1 MRFIYYAGPVDFA
14 LHDGKDV
21 LASVRE
27 RLAKNNHVIYNATS
41 VFQAGRV
48 DRMGGETLEAVVE
61 VHHEA
66 IRNSDA
72 MLADLRG
79 QSVGIPIEMW
89 EACKRDI
96 PVYVLVSEQ
105 TKNSLY
111 VHHIIAESDGMMSE
125 DPDALLRVM
134 LKSLG
139 RSHEESRAQLE
150 RSRIKQ
156 GYDPNPELADLLEEY
171 DDYENRGEVH
181 PKENSY

>member
-14 LHDGKDV
+14 LHGGKDV
-21 LASVRE
+21 LAPVRE
-27 RLAKNNHVIYNATS
+27 RLTKNNHVIYNATS
-41 VFQAGRV
+41 VFEAGRV

-61 VHHEA
+61 VHHAA

-89 EACKRDI
+89 EACERDI

-111 VHHIIAESDGMMSE
+111 VHHIVVESDGMMSE
-125 DPDALLRVM
+125 DPGELMKVM
-134 LKSLG
+134 LQRLG
-139 RSHEESRAQLE
+139 RSHEESQAQHE
-150 RSRIKQ
+150 RSRIRQ
-156 GYDPNPELADLLEEY
+156 GYDPNPELAALLEEY
-171 DDYENRGEVH
+171 DDYEGEVH
-181 PKENSY
+181 PKENSH